1 MKIFKWIYSQN
12 KENDIILNLECAWKH
27 PTNDWQAIKSL
38 LQLSQKDLNLSKEQ
52 AWHWSLYQG
61 YYLVCNPE
69 YYTHLMIVTANNQA
83 GMTSS
88 QPQLVISPAS
98 AVESKVERFLQAA
111 H

>member
-1 MKIFKWIYSQN
+1 MASNKIFITIVTKRL
-12 KENDIILNLECAWKH
+12 EFIL
-27 PTNDWQAIKSL
+27 
-38 LQLSQKDLNLSKEQ
+38 KEQ
-52 AWHWSLYQG
+52 EWHWSLYQG

-98 AVESKVERFLQAA
+98 AVESKVERFL
-111 H
+111 